1 MDNQKST
8 REIALNQ
15 STINVLNELRN
26 SLKEPQEKI
35 NSVNARVADLL
46 TGVCLANDLDLLKEG
61 ITLAEDLSK
70 LIVFDLPAKEEATEV
85 TSPKKATKK
94 KM

>member
-1 MDNQKST
+1 MENSKPT
-8 REIALNQ
+8 REITLNQ
-15 STINVLNELRN
+15 NIINVLTELRN

-61 ITLAEDLSK
+61 ITLSEDLTK
-70 LIVFDLPAKEEATEV
+70 LIVFNLPEKEEAAEV
-85 TSPKKATKK
+85 TPKKATKK